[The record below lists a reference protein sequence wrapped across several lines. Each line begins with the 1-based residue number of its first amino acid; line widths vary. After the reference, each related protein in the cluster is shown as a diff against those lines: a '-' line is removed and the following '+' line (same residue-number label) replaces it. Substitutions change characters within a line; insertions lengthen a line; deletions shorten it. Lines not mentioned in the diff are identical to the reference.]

1 MENCHSILFD
11 LFLYE
16 ESSSFSVHF
25 RVCMIFNKW
34 KVRFVKIFR
43 KILLNIERE
52 KNVNVLK

>member
-1 MENCHSILFD
+1 MENSILFD

-34 KVRFVKIFR
+34 NVRFVKIFR